1 MEQGPYCPPGLH
13 ASGICIAPAQWQGV
27 ATARAPWSETGV
39 SWETEQ
45 VGGKDVLQKQSEGEG
60 LQIGGH
66 REVPAAHM
74 GLKQQASVS
83 QGEGQ
88 RQSKQEASSE
98 GTTGESREGWLGEL
112 A

>member
-27 ATARAPWSETGV
+27 AAVRAPWSEKGV

-66 REVPAAHM
+66 REVPAAHV
-74 GLKQQASVS
+74 GLKQQASMS
-83 QGEGQ
+83 QGKGQ
-88 RQSKQEASSE
+88 RQSKQGASSE
-98 GTTGESREGWLGEL
+98 RVTGGRGEGWVGEL